1 MASPQIRV
9 SAPDR
14 KRQILAVATRLFA
27 RQGFSG
33 TTTREIA
40 EKAGVNEALV
50 FRHFPSKE
58 ELYWDVL
65 ETKILEAAPVAA
77 IFRVRE

>member
-9 SAPDR
+9 SAHDR

-33 TTTREIA
+33 TTTRQIA
-40 EKAGVNEALV
+40 EKAGVNEGSRIPAL
-50 FRHFPSKE
+50 
-58 ELYWDVL
+58 
-65 ETKILEAAPVAA
+65 PV
-77 IFRVRE
+77 